1 MLNKNITSIVMIL
14 TIVTLVIIVGVLN
27 NSFQKEL
34 AKKDI
39 EIQKALQ
46 PSQIEIDNKAL
57 WNYIETRTKLIEV
70 INKSSITKDVV
81 EMKIRCYRNK
91 INDQLEIN
99 CEEKYVDYSK
109 K

>member
-57 WNYIETRTKLIEV
+57 
-70 INKSSITKDVV
+70 
-81 EMKIRCYRNK
+81 
-91 INDQLEIN
+91 
-99 CEEKYVDYSK
+99 
-109 K
+109 